1 MYNDIDHRNPY
12 VREELN
18 YWAKWYYDT
27 IEYEGVRL
35 DAVKHESPVFT
46 KNGFILL
53 RKIQVKYLCCRRILG
68 SRRNRITRKICRRY
82 RRSNESF

>member
-35 DAVKHESPVFT
+35 DAETPKSRFLQRMALYFK
-46 KNGFILL
+46 KNTGKISLL
-53 RKIQVKYLCCRRILG
+53 
-68 SRRNRITRKICRRY
+68 
-82 RRSNESF
+82 